1 MLAEASTQGAWC
13 ALVGMPEVGVVA
25 AAEAGLVLSRVALV
39 PEPGPDLVAVTS
51 ALLDGVE
58 MVVIAGTQ
66 RLRAGGRQRLA
77 ARARQRNAVLFPA
90 KSAC

>member
-1 MLAEASTQGAWC
+1 
-13 ALVGMPEVGVVA
+13 
-25 AAEAGLVLSRVALV
+25 
-39 PEPGPDLVAVTS
+39 
-51 ALLDGVE
+51 

-66 RLRAGGRQRLA
+66 RLRAGDRQRLA